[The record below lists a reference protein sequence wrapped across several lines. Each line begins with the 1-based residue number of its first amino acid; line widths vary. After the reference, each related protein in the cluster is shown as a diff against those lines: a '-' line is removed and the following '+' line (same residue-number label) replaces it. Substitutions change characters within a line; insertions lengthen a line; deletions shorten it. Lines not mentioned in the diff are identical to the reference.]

1 MASMPPLRVPV
12 CCFCFLFVT
21 MVCISTRDLAV
32 GFSSRS
38 VYVYLA
44 FFGVDAGGIVSPP
57 TSRLREKQFYVIK
70 Y

>member
-1 MASMPPLRVPV
+1 
-12 CCFCFLFVT
+12 

-57 TSRLREKQFYVIK
+57 TSHLREKQFYVIK